1 MFSALVFVVA
11 DVVLAAGVGGVTAVV
26 VLLVVAFFWLIFSR
40 FLEFYTS
47 FDNKAK
53 NEVVE

>member
-26 VLLVVAFFWLIFSR
+26 VLLAVAFFWVDIFSFSR
-40 FLEFYTS
+40 VLDHF
-47 FDNKAK
+47 
-53 NEVVE
+53 